1 MPPSIGDLIRE
12 REDMF
17 VFLRQPTVSA
27 NGHPLITFN
36 MILNMSKLEGTAPSL
51 LGICPL
57 VATEYYWMRMTITAR
72 AKD

>member
-12 REDMF
+12 RGYVR
-17 VFLRQPTVSA
+17 VFTSTNSLSQR
-27 NGHPLITFN
+27 NPLITFN
-36 MILNMSKLEGTAPSL
+36 MILNMSKLEETAPSP